1 MRQMCNEN
9 NYIGNLSCGVE
20 NCIGMRVCGDNARI
34 IKLDRGIENIKWV

>member
-20 NCIGMRVCGDNARI
+20 ILYWNAGLWRYARI
-34 IKLDRGIENIKWV
+34 IKLDKGIVNIKWV